1 METLVSAGAAVSR
14 NGTLDWKMKIP
25 PKMRGKQLNVGALA
39 MFSFFSSINPFS
51 LLISSSIKL

>member
-25 PKMRGKQLNVGALA
+25 PKMSGKQLNVGALA
-39 MFSFFSSINPFS
+39 MFSLINPFS